1 MKPHPFLYV
10 RPGSLGE
17 ALAILS
23 EHGDDAKI
31 LAGGQSLIP
40 LLNFRLARPHVLI
53 DIGLIEEIQ
62 QIRVDD
68 GTLSIGAGVRQRVA
82 EISPV
87 VRNAAPL
94 VCQSIGYIG
103 HLQNRNRGTVGGSI
117 AHADPASEL
126 PATVSA
132 LGATMVV
139 RSVNGERL
147 IPADEFFV
155 GPLTTA
161 LETGEMLCDIRIPI
175 KQSAR
180 SHIIELSTRTG
191 DFALAGVAGQ
201 MVMAGGVVAEIGLV
215 AFGVAS
221 TPLRLAEAEAVIRGQ
236 APSSEILDEAAGLAI
251 SAVDDT
257 FGDIHSDGAY
267 RAAIV
272 GEYSYRVLEEM
283 TK

>member
-1 MKPHPFLYV
+1 
-10 RPGSLGE
+10 
-17 ALAILS
+17 
-23 EHGDDAKI
+23 
-31 LAGGQSLIP
+31 
-40 LLNFRLARPHVLI
+40 
-53 DIGLIEEIQ
+53 
-62 QIRVDD
+62 
-68 GTLSIGAGVRQRVA
+68 
-82 EISPV
+82 
-87 VRNAAPL
+87 
-94 VCQSIGYIG
+94 
-103 HLQNRNRGTVGGSI
+103 
-117 AHADPASEL
+117 
-126 PATVSA
+126 
-132 LGATMVV
+132 MVV

-236 APSSEILDEAAGLAI
+236 APSSAILDEAAGLAI

-272 GEYSYRVLEEM
+272 GEYSYRVLQEM